1 MLCVQE
7 TAADRP
13 SMSLIVMMLNGYT
26 ITSPAPSQ
34 PGFYV
39 SVENSG
45 PVSGTEDS
53 GSTQLPLS
61 SQQSINGVSI
71 TELDPR

>member
-1 MLCVQE
+1 
-7 TAADRP
+7 
-13 SMSLIVMMLNGYT
+13 MSLIVMMLNGYT